1 MTSLQAQ
8 SFSLQGVSMSPH
20 KARRQRTESFKE
32 LKICPFLAQRIIL
45 KLWIHSCGSLHLV
58 TGTPQ
63 ASSIQDIFSTTIPL
77 ASTLLWWWRRY
88 IREAVFPEFCCC
100 CSWAVLDS
108 WVTAWGLDH
117 HSRPAALGMSM
128 KRLTCPIL
136 VEMKDLCLC
145 SLSSKV
151 ILPARWEQQE
161 ISIQE
166 WISHC

>member
-88 IREAVFPEFCCC
+88 IREAVYSRVLLLLLLSRSGQLGYSMGLGSSQQA
-100 CSWAVLDS
+100 CSSGNVHEETHMS
-108 WVTAWGLDH
+108 NTGGNE
-117 HSRPAALGMSM
+117 RP
-128 KRLTCPIL
+128 
-136 VEMKDLCLC
+136 V
-145 SLSSKV
+145 SL
-151 ILPARWEQQE
+151 
-161 ISIQE
+161 
-166 WISHC
+166 